1 MAHPVERFAVALL
14 LGSRWLMAPLYFGLI
29 AALLVVLAEF
39 FRELAHVAAD
49 FPGMASA
56 QVVLAA
62 LKLIDL
68 VLIGNLILILLA
80 AGAEIFS
87 SRVLAADHGGQ
98 AKWMGPVDFGAL
110 KLKIIASL
118 VAIAAVD
125 LLESFFNI
133 ESVDK
138 SSLLWEI
145 LILLAFGAAGVLLA
159 LADRLTDKPH

>member
-1 MAHPVERFAVALL
+1 MPSPLERFAVALL

-29 AALLVVLAEF
+29 AALLIVLAEF
-39 FRELAHVAAD
+39 FRELFHIVVD
-49 FPGMASA
+49 FSGFATA
-56 QVVLAA
+56 QVILAA

-68 VLIGNLILILLA
+68 VLVGNLVLILLA

-87 SRVLAADHGGQ
+87 SRVLAEDHGGQ

-125 LLESFFNI
+125 LLESFFNV
-133 ESVDK
+133 ETVDK
-138 SSLLWEI
+138 STILWEI

-159 LADRLTDKPH
+159 VTDRLTEKH